1 MDTLFGLSM
10 TTMMVALLALFA
22 VSLAVVGAIFLAN
35 RVMFWMGLRNA
46 ARRRAQAALV
56 VVGLMLG
63 TLIITAAFATGDSLD
78 YSITNVTYDNLQRTD
93 LALHHFRPTG
103 GVETTTNVPELN
115 YARERVV
122 PALEGAFAGDPDIEG
137 FMPFL
142 FEVAPAMNPR
152 TKLVEPAAMLA
163 GIDPAALDR
172 FGGLRLVDGGRADLS
187 ALDGSTVY
195 VNEGSAD
202 KFEAVPGDTIVVFI
216 RGTPREFKVAG
227 IVEDERASGTLEFG
241 GVSLPGIVFGLPV
254 LQTQVGRPGQINGVS
269 VVLYGGIRGSVT
281 RTDAAAARLEAFSRN
296 EAARAELGLD
306 GIAFQVE
313 KNKQD
318 AVEAAIAA
326 GNAFTTLFIVVGLFS
341 IAAGVLLIFMIFV
354 MLAAERKT
362 EMGIARAVG
371 AKRAHLVESFVA
383 EGMAYDLIAGAAGA
397 VLGVAAA
404 FWLIV
409 AGARI
414 AIGEEFDFL
423 QPHVSTRSLV
433 VSYCLGVVLTFITVV
448 FSSLRISRLNVV
460 AAVRGTDE
468 APTRREARR
477 QTRWLWVALGLPA
490 LVIPPLGLYWLL
502 RKGFGLPWAWV
513 FGPAGLV
520 GGVLLI
526 LLGLQTKQSFPF
538 TLGVSLLPLAGALLA
553 AYYGV
558 PRRITWT
565 AVGLLLGFYWLTPD
579 SLHEKVVR
587 TQLKGN
593 MEMFVLSGVMI
604 VLAFTLVIVF
614 NARWLNILAE
624 GFGGKGAAYRTPL
637 ILAGAALAA
646 VAAGLAMG
654 DRISGL
660 GQLFYLLA
668 ALLVVAAGLAFGAVR
683 FPGMAPALKMGV
695 AYPLA
700 NRFRTGMTIAMFS
713 LIVFSLVVMSIIQ
726 ASFMELFAGDEAKG
740 SWDIAIGTSRTN
752 PVPDVRAALAAEGS
766 FEVSQIVAQ
775 GRMTGLGEDNHEVRQ
790 AGGER
795 EWTKWSVRAG
805 DDAFWS
811 AMEAK
816 LDGRAPGYDSDEA
829 VYEAV
834 RTTPGLAVIDAFPMQ
849 SGQVTL
855 GEEMWRV
862 EDRTIEEGVFE
873 PFEVEIRDLATGR
886 VGTVT
891 VIGVLSSRIPTG
903 LLTGVYV
910 NEGTFS
916 PVYGAPQYY
925 DTLLRLTP
933 GVDGDQAAKAIKAA
947 LVTQG
952 VQAFSIQKIIDDAL
966 SQSRGIMRVFQVFMG
981 LGLLVGIAALGVIAF
996 RSVVERRQQI
1006 GMLRAIGYRRGT
1018 VALSFILESSFIASM
1033 GILSGV
1039 VGAAIL
1045 SYNLV
1050 TSEYFSGA
1058 EGLTFAM
1065 PWAEVIA
1072 FIAIA
1077 FGFALLMTWWPSR
1090 GAARVPIAEAL
1101 RYE

>member
-1 MDTLFGLSM
+1 MNTLFGLSM
-10 TTMMVALLALFA
+10 TTIMVVLLVFFA
-22 VSLAVVGAIFLAN
+22 IGLAVVGTIFITN

-63 TLIITAAFATGDSLD
+63 TLIITAAFVTGDSLD

-103 GVETTTNVPELN
+103 GSETTTNVPELN
-115 YARERVV
+115 YARESVV
-122 PALEGAFAGDPDIEG
+122 PALDRAFADDPDIEG

-142 FEVAPAMNPR
+142 YEVAPAMNPR
-152 TKLVEPAAMLA
+152 TRLVEPAVQLA
-163 GIDPAALDR
+163 GVDPAALDR

-187 ALDGSTVY
+187 VLDESTVY
-195 VNEGSAD
+195 LNEGAAD
-202 KFEAVPGDTIVVFI
+202 KFEAQPGDTIEIYI

-241 GVSLPGIVFGLPV
+241 DVSLPGIVFSLPV
-254 LQTQVGRPGQINGVS
+254 LQRQVGRPGQIDGVS
-269 VVLYGGIRGSVT
+269 VVLYGDTRSSVD
-281 RTDAAAARLEAFSRN
+281 RSDAAAERLEAFSAD
-296 EAARAELGLD
+296 EQARAEFGLD
-306 GIAFQVE
+306 GVAFQVE
-313 KNKQD
+313 KVKQD
-318 AVEAAIAA
+318 AVELAIVM
-326 GNAFTTLFIVVGLFS
+326 GNAFTTLFLVVGLFS
-341 IAAGVLLIFMIFV
+341 IAAGVMLIFMIFV
-354 MLAAERKT
+354 MLAAERKM

-371 AKRAHLVESFVA
+371 AKRAHLVESFVS

-409 AGARI
+409 AGARL
-414 AIGEEFDFL
+414 AVGEEFDFFR
-423 QPHVSTRSLV
+423 PHVSTRSLV
-433 VSYCLGVVLTFITVV
+433 VSYSLGVVLTFITVV
-448 FSSLRISRLNVV
+448 ISSVRISRLNVV
-460 AAVRGTDE
+460 AAVRGIDE
-468 APTRREARR
+468 ASKRREARR
-477 QTRWLWVALGLPA
+477 QTRWLWVALGVPA
-490 LVIPPLGLYWLL
+490 LIIPPLGLYWLL

-513 FGPAGLV
+513 LGPVGLV
-520 GGVLLI
+520 SSVLLI
-526 LLGLQTKQSFPF
+526 AWGRSIGQSFPF
-538 TLGVSLLPLAGALLA
+538 TLGVSLLPLSAALLA
-553 AYYGV
+553 TYYGV
-558 PRRITWT
+558 SARATWST
-565 AVGLLLGFYWLTPD
+565 VGILLGIYWLTPD
-579 SLHEKVVR
+579 SWHQQIVR
-587 TQLKGN
+587 AELKGG
-593 MEMFVLSGVMI
+593 MEMFVLSGIMI
-604 VLAFTLVIVF
+604 VTAFTLVIIF
-614 NARWLNILAE
+614 NARWLNVLAE
-624 GFGGKGAAYRTPL
+624 GLGGTGFAYRTPL
-637 ILAGAALAA
+637 ILAGAALAS
-646 VAAGLAMG
+646 VVAGLAMG

-668 ALLVVAAGLAFGAVR
+668 ALLVLAAGLAFAAVR

-726 ASFMELFAGDEAKG
+726 ASFMELFAGDEAKA
-740 SWDIAIGTSRTN
+740 SWDIAVATSRTN

-766 FEVSQIVAQ
+766 FDVSQIVAQ
-775 GRMTGLGEDNHEVRQ
+775 GRMTGLGADNHEVRQ
-790 AGGER
+790 AGGDR
-795 EWTKWSVRAG
+795 EWTKWSVVAG

-811 AMEAK
+811 AMGAK
-816 LDGRAPGYDSDEA
+816 LEARVPGYDSDEA

-834 RTTPGLAVIDAFPMQ
+834 RTTPGLAVIDSSPMQ
-849 SGQVTL
+849 SGQVSL

-862 EDRTIEEGVFE
+862 ENRTIENGAFE
-873 PFEVEIRDLATGR
+873 PFEVQVRDLATGR

-903 LLTGVYV
+903 FFTGVYV
-910 NEGTFS
+910 NEGTFN
-916 PVYGAPQYY
+916 PVYGPPQYY

-933 GVDGDQAAKAIKAA
+933 GTDGDQAAKGIKAA

-952 VQAFSIQKIIDDAL
+952 VQAYSIQKMIDDAM

-1006 GMLRAIGYRRGT
+1006 GMLRAIGYHRGT

-1072 FIAIA
+1072 FIVIA